1 MRLDDVE
8 ASDIEVRKGGAGK
21 AVAGGGGILAIL
33 IALFVSQ
40 MGGGGG
46 GGGGAA
52 IQDVIG
58 QMAGGGQVASEDT
71 IVDGDQLEGQQ
82 EFIGK
87 LRTLLDDYW
96 ETEAP
101 KLGARFEQPG
111 FVVFENNI
119 QTGGCGI
126 GQPEAGPFYCPADE
140 KIYIDLGFYKTLEK
154 QLDFDGDF
162 ALAYVMAHE
171 YGHHIENKLGMLEGG
186 RSNAV
191 SVQIELQA
199 DCYAGAWGNW
209 INDEGRISID
219 DFNDAI
225 RAAQAVGDDAIQGA
239 NANQDTFT
247 HGTSAQREEAF
258 RIGFESGNPK
268 SCRYR

>member
-21 AVAGGGGILAIL
+21 AVAGGGGILAII
-33 IALFVSQ
+33 IAVVVSLSS
-40 MGGGGG
+40 GGG

-52 IQDVIG
+52 SGLQDVIG
-58 QMAGGGQVASEDT
+58 QMGGGQVASEDT
-71 IVDGDQLEGQQ
+71 VVDGGQLEGQQ
-82 EFIGK
+82 EFVGK

-96 ETEAP
+96 EVELP
-101 KLGARFEQPG
+101 RLGVDFVQPG

-119 QTGGCGI
+119 QTGGCGV
-126 GQPEAGPFYCPADE
+126 GQPEAGPFYCPADQN
-140 KIYIDLGFYKTLEK
+140 IYIDLGFYRTLEQ
-154 QLDFDGDF
+154 QLDFDGEF

-171 YGHHIENKLGMLEGG
+171 YGHHVENQLGMLGGG
-186 RSNAV
+186 RSNEESIRV
-191 SVQIELQA
+191 ELQA

-239 NANQDTFT
+239 NANQATFT

-258 RIGFESGNPK
+258 RTGFDSGNPTVCEYK
-268 SCRYR
+268 